1 MFFAK
6 FIDVQFA
13 AASFDFYD
21 TDLVNMLLE

>member
-21 TDLVNMLLE
+21 TGTANMLLE